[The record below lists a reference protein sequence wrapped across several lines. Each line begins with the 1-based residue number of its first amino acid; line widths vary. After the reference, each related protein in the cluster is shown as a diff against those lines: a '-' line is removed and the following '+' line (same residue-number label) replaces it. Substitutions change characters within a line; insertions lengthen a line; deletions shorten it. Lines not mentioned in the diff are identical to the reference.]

1 MNSAGK
7 VAVLIL
13 LTALVAGCTHKA
25 KTTPPPAAQAPT
37 IPVSTLTKNAPPPQ
51 LPPAK
56 LPKINPPGTENTASN
71 NPPPKSHKPNHHNSK
86 HPVEATTAEPEA
98 TTKDQPTATVPAPA
112 QPPPSTTSPP
122 QQASSGAATDVSP
135 IGQLSAAGDSSNTPG
150 RQDVL
155 DEINFTETGLNN
167 IKRTLT
173 KEEQVTATQIRT
185 FLAKAKDALKLEDL
199 DAAHTLVTRARILLD
214 ELTKE

>member
-7 VAVLIL
+7 AAVLIL

-25 KTTPPPAAQAPT
+25 KTAPPQAAQAPT
-37 IPVSTLTKNAPPPQ
+37 LPVSTLTKNAPPPQ
-51 LPPAK
+51 LPPAN
-56 LPKINPPGTENTASN
+56 LPKITPPGPENTASN
-71 NPPPKSHKPNHHNSK
+71 NPPPKSHKPNHRTK
-86 HPVEATTAEPEA
+86 HPVETTGTEPA
-98 TTKDQPTATVPAPA
+98 STKDQTTATATPQAPA
-112 QPPPSTTSPP
+112 QPQPSTAAPS
-122 QQASSGAATDVSP
+122 QQASTGAATDVSP

-155 DEINFTETGLNN
+155 DEINSTETGLNN
-167 IKRTLT
+167 IKRTLS

-185 FLAKAKDALKLEDL
+185 FLAKAKDALKQEDL

>member
-25 KTTPPPAAQAPT
+25 KTTPPPAAQAPV
-37 IPVSTLTKNAPPPQ
+37 IPVSTLTKNTPPPQ

-56 LPKINPPGTENTASN
+56 LPKINPPGSDNTASN
-71 NPPPKSHKPNHHNSK
+71 NPEPKSHKPARHKPK
-86 HPVEATTAEPEA
+86 HPVETTPAETVSA
-98 TTKDQPTATVPAPA
+98 KDQTPTPA
-112 QPPPSTTSPP
+112 QAAPPPTTPP
-122 QQASSGAATDVSP
+122 QQASTGAATDVSP
-135 IGQLSAAGDSSNTPG
+135 IGQLSAAGDSNNTPG
-150 RQDVL
+150 RQDILV
-155 DEINFTETGLNN
+155 EINSIETGLNS

-173 KEEQVTATQIRT
+173 NEEQVTATQIRT
-185 FLAKAKDALKLEDL
+185 FLAKAKDALKQEDL
-199 DAAHTLVTRARILLD
+199 EGAHTLVTKARVLMD